1 MIEWDNAQDIVR
13 LLEVIKEDSRRD
25 TLRVLLKS
33 EGFCLTKAVPSE
45 CLFNLCKLAEFMR
58 LYAVEIK

>member
-1 MIEWDNAQDIVR
+1 MINWDKSQDIVR

-33 EGFCLTKAVPSE
+33 EGFYLTKAVPSE
-45 CLFNLCKLAEFMR
+45 CLFNLCKLSEFIR
-58 LYAVEIK
+58 LYTVEIK